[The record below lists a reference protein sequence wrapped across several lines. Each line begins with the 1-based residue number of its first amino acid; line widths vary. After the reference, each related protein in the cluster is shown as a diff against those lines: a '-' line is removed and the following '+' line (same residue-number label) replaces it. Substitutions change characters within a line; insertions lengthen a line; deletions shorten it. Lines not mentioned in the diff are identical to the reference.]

1 MAELDARRAQVLSNA
16 AKVIQRRIRTHQ
28 ARKHYLALRKKSIY
42 VQSRW
47 RGKVFQK

>member
-16 AKVIQRRIRTHQ
+16 AKAIQRRIRTHQ
-28 ARKHYLALRKKSIY
+28 ARNHYLALQKKTIY

-47 RGKVFQK
+47 RGEI